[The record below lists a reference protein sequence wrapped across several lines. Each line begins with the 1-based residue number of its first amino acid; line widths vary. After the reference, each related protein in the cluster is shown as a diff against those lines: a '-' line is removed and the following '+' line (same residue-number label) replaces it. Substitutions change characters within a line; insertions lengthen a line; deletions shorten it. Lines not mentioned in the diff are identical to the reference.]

1 MPWESNRGSQEQ
13 DTRSPPNYATYATS
27 LIHVT
32 NLWICELYVHLTL
45 VNFTTVQMNE
55 TEPTRSNPAV
65 FPKIR
70 NICYVVVAISIMEIA
85 TTT

>member
-1 MPWESNRGSQEQ
+1 MPRASQEH
-13 DTRSPPNYATYATS
+13 DMRSPPNYATNATS
-27 LIHVT
+27 LLHDA
-32 NLWICELYVHLTL
+32 NLWICELYMHLTL
-45 VNFTTVQMNE
+45 VNFSTVQMNE